1 MQSLQSST
9 EVSPSTVQ
17 DGSLKEKYYIEPMQ
31 RKQGNWMEGK
41 TFLPTFG
48 TLLKV
53 GPGKDRHK
61 HLRGQEGG
69 AGPKIPVGLAGR
81 KEVIGP

>member
-1 MQSLQSST
+1 MEGCRVYRAPQKSL
-9 EVSPSTVQ
+9 PPPC
-17 DGSLKEKYYIEPMQ
+17 LKEKYYIEPMQ